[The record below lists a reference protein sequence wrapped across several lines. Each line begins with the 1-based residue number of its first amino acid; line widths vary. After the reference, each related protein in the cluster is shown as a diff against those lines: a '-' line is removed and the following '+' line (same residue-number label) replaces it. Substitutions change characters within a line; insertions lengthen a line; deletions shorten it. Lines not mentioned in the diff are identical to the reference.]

1 MSSEKQFNPETG
13 ELEVKKINFDPLL
26 KAAHIDD
33 IEPDAGPTFGK
44 FAIFCQTV
52 DILIGKLL
60 TQENLNFWRFLTF

>member
-33 IEPDAGPTFGK
+33 IEPDAGPTFGDTRVIVHGGP
-44 FAIFCQTV
+44 F
-52 DILIGKLL
+52 
-60 TQENLNFWRFLTF
+60 TQ